1 MRRSDARSDPEAV
14 PARTMSMTDTCQKTI
29 YFDGACPLCSLEIA
43 HYQRQAGSE
52 NLCFLDVSQDG
63 TNTGT
68 GLTQDAALARFHV
81 RARDGSL
88 LSGAAAFVAV
98 WDELPSW
105 RWAARLARLPGV
117 LPVLELGYRAFLP
130 LRPGLAALLRRRGRG

>member
-1 MRRSDARSDPEAV
+1 
-14 PARTMSMTDTCQKTI
+14 MTDIHEKTI

-43 HYQRQAGSE
+43 HYRRQSGSE
-52 NLCFLDVSQDG
+52 NLCFLDVSEAG
-63 TNTGT
+63 AKTGA

-81 RARDGSL
+81 RDRDGAL
-88 LSGAAAFVAV
+88 LSGAAAFVSV